1 MSNYQIPQLPLGF
14 DIESKAILKKTAAA
28 RSALAEMK
36 GAALSIPNESILIST
51 LSLQEAKDSSA
62 IENIIT
68 THDELYQDDYLKR
81 QFKSIASKEVH
92 NYAAAL
98 RWGFETVRVQGFLSN
113 NHIIQVQATL
123 EENDAG
129 FRKVPGTA
137 LKNEQTNEVVY
148 TPPQTHDEVAALM
161 NNLEQFINDDE
172 LSDWD
177 PLVKMAIIHHQ
188 FESIHPF
195 YDGNGRTGRII
206 NILYLVKE
214 GLLNL
219 PILYLSRYINQNK
232 ADYYRLLQKV
242 RTENAW
248 EEWVLYILDGVEQT
262 SLQTIKIIEG
272 IKKLMGSHK
281 ERIRTELPKIYSQ
294 DLLNNLFRHP
304 YTKIDFVMSDLAVSR
319 PTATRYLNELIA
331 INIVQK
337 HKLGNDNYYVN
348 HELFDLLANVN
359 TNTGT

>member
-1 MSNYQIPQLPLGF
+1 MYKIPHLPLDF
-14 DIESKAILKKTAAA
+14 DLETKAILKKTAAA

-68 THDELYQDDYLKR
+68 THDELYQGDYLKKE
-81 QFKSIASKEVH
+81 FKSISSKEVH
-92 NYAAAL
+92 NYAGAL
-98 RWGFETVRVQGFLSN
+98 RWGFETVRQKGILTN
-113 NHIIQVQATL
+113 NHIIQMQATL

-129 FRKVPGTA
+129 FRKVPGTE
-137 LKNEQTNEVVY
+137 LKNEQTGEIVY
-148 TPPQTHDEVAALM
+148 TPPQTHDEVVAFM
-161 NNLEQFINDDE
+161 SNLEQFINDNA

-214 GLLNL
+214 GMLNL
-219 PILYLSRYINQNK
+219 PILYLSRYINQK
-232 ADYYRLLQKV
+232 KGDYYRLLQKV

-272 IKKLMGSHK
+272 IKKLMQSHK
-281 ERIRTELPKIYSQ
+281 DRMRNELPKIYSQ

-304 YTKIDFVMSDLAVSR
+304 YTKIDFVMEETGVSR
-319 PTATRYLNELIA
+319 KTAAKYLDELDKIG
-331 INIVQK
+331 IVSKQK
-337 HKLGNDNYYVN
+337 IWKDNYYIN
-348 HELFDLLANVN
+348 MDLYNLLQNISKL
-359 TNTGT
+359 

>member
-1 MSNYQIPQLPLGF
+1 
-14 DIESKAILKKTAAA
+14 
-28 RSALAEMK
+28 LAEMK
-36 GAALSIPNESILIST
+36 GAAMSIPNESILIST

-68 THDELYQDDYLKR
+68 TNDELFQSDFMAKN
-81 QFKSIASKEVH
+81 FKTLASKEVH
-92 NYAAAL
+92 NYAEAL
-98 RWGFETVRVQGFLSN
+98 RWGFQTVRQQGFLSN
-113 NHIIQVQATL
+113 NHIIEIQATI
-123 EENDAG
+123 EENRAG
-129 FRKVPGTA
+129 FRKVPGTE
-137 LKNEQTNEVVY
+137 LKNEQTGEVVY
-148 TPPQTHDEVAALM
+148 TPPQTHDEVVAHM
-161 NNLEQFINDDE
+161 NNLEQFMNVSE

-214 GLLNL
+214 GMLNL

-232 ADYYRLLQKV
+232 GDYYRLLQKV

-272 IKKLMGSHK
+272 IKKLMQSHK
-281 ERIRTELPKIYSQ
+281 DRIRTELPKIYSQ

-304 YTKIDFVMSDLAVSR
+304 YTKIDFVMEETGVSR
-319 PTATRYLNELIA
+319 KTAAKYLDELD
-331 INIVQK
+331 
-337 HKLGNDNYYVN
+337 KLGIVSKQKIWKDNYYIN
-348 HELFDLLANVN
+348 SDLYNLLQNVSKL
-359 TNTGT
+359 

>member
-1 MSNYQIPQLPLGF
+1 MYKIPQLPLDF
-14 DIESKAILKKTAAA
+14 DLETKAVLKKTAAA

-36 GAALSIPNESILIST
+36 GAALSIPNENILIST

-68 THDELYQDDYLKR
+68 THDELYQGDYLKK

-92 NYAAAL
+92 NYAEAL
-98 RWGFETVRVQGFLSN
+98 RWGFETVRQQGFLTN
-113 NHIIQVQATL
+113 NHILHMQAAL

-129 FRKVPGTA
+129 FRKVPGTT
-137 LKNEQTNEVVY
+137 LKNDQSGEIIY
-148 TPPQTHDEVAALM
+148 TPPQTYDEVVAHM
-161 NNLEQFINDDE
+161 NNLEQFINEKE
-172 LSDWD
+172 LCDWD

-232 ADYYRLLQKV
+232 GDYYRLLQKV

-248 EEWVLYILDGVEQT
+248 EEWVLYILDGAEQT
-262 SLQTIKIIEG
+262 SLQTIKLIDG
-272 IKKLMGSHK
+272 IKAIMQKHKHKL
-281 ERIRTELPKIYSQ
+281 RRDLPKIYSQ

-304 YTKIDFVMSDLAVSR
+304 YTQIDFVMADLAVSR
-319 PTATRYLNELIA
+319 PTATRYLDELTA
-331 INIVQK
+331 INILHK
-337 HKLGNDNYYVN
+337 HKLGKDNYYVN

-359 TNTGT
+359 SNIGT